1 MAHKIFNNSFVSKQ
15 EKPWHGLG
23 KVVDAMTSK
32 EAIVLGG
39 LDFKVYKKPLYVTS
53 DIPLVFGE
61 ATKLDFVSRQKFPQ
75 DEGLSDVIEY
85 KQLIT
90 VEDKFATVRSDLN
103 LPLGIVGSKYEVIQ
117 NQEAFDFFDSI
128 VGDKYADYE
137 TVGCLNGGAT
147 VFITAKLKEEMI
159 INKDLIDK
167 YLLLTMSHD
176 GSSSIQVMFT
186 PIRVVCNNTLTLAL
200 RGNNKVSIRHTKSA
214 KEKLEASK
222 QILGIVDQNTLTYQ
236 EVFGNMF
243 KIHISDTKAEEIIEK
258 SLKLTR
264 DNRGFLS
271 TKGDNVLESVM
282 EYYEIGVG
290 QKDIVGTGWGL
301 YNGITGYLQNTK
313 SYKDAESKFKSTFQ
327 TTQVDTREMAFNL
340 IMNEN

>member
-1 MAHKIFNNSFVSKQ
+1 MAHKIFNNSFVSKK
-15 EKPWHGLG
+15 EPAWHEIG

-39 LDFKVYKKPLYVTS
+39 LDFHVYKKPLYVTS
-53 DIPLVFGE
+53 NIPLVFGE

-75 DEGLSDVIEY
+75 DEGLSDIIEY

-103 LPLGIVGSKYEVIQ
+103 IPLGIVGSKYEIIQ

-128 VGDKYADYE
+128 VGEKYADYE

-147 VFITAKLKEEMI
+147 VFITAKLREEMI

-176 GSSSIQVMFT
+176 GSSSIIVMFT

-200 RGNNKVSIRHTKSA
+200 GGKNKVSIRHTKSA
-214 KEKLEASK
+214 KDRLEASK
-222 QILGIVDQNTLTYQ
+222 QVLGIVDQNTLTYQ
-236 EVFGNMF
+236 EVFGKMF
-243 KIHISDTKAEEIIEK
+243 NIKISDEKAAEIMVKSLGVKPDADMEFSTKAK
-258 SLKLTR
+258 NTLKA
-264 DNRGFLS
+264 
-271 TKGDNVLESVM
+271 LEV
-282 EYYEIGVG
+282 YYHEGVG
-290 QKDIVGTGWGL
+290 QQGIVGTGWGL
-301 YNGITGYLQNTK
+301 YNGITGYLQNVK

-327 TTQVDTREMAFNL
+327 TSQVETREKAFNL